1 MQGNSLIES
10 FMGVDLSKLT
20 YEKEYKEDKGEISL
34 FDDEKN
40 RLQKTVSHLLSSY
53 YSCSDHDR
61 KVTLQQE
68 ISDTINKQLEAQAY
82 DPAILDKLKTINL
95 AENNNFFLWHT
106 WFSDVFNR
114 DDKEGFDIV
123 IGNPPYVSA
132 VNMARTGEEKL
143 LYKQSYPEATGAYDM
158 YVLFLLLGVKLSSN
172 LHYS

>member
-1 MQGNSLIES
+1 M
-10 FMGVDLSKLT
+10 
-20 YEKEYKEDKGEISL
+20 
-34 FDDEKN
+34 
-40 RLQKTVSHLLSSY
+40 
-53 YSCSDHDR
+53 
-61 KVTLQQE
+61 TLQQE

-132 VNMARTGEEKL
+132 VNMARTGEEN
-143 LYKQSYPEATGAYDM
+143 YYTNNRIQKQLEPTICMFYFYC
-158 YVLFLLLGVKLSSN
+158 
-172 LHYS
+172 